1 MPGLNHKGP
10 EGAGPMTGNRRGL
23 CKRTG
28 ESGMQG
34 QGPNQDQGSGQGV
47 YSRQPGCGRGQ
58 GSCGR
63 ALSGAVDAGGP
74 DRPIKEG
81 PEIRKSIWN
90 TGKIRGCRLCCILC

>member
-23 CKRTG
+23 CQRTG
-28 ESGMQG
+28 GSRMQG
-34 QGPNQDQGSGQGV
+34 QGQGV

-58 GSCGR
+58 GICGK

-74 DRPIKEG
+74 DRPIRRRTKN
-81 PEIRKSIWN
+81 RKSIGTWQDK
-90 TGKIRGCRLCCILC
+90 GR

>member
-34 QGPNQDQGSGQGV
+34 QGPNQDQGPGKGV
-47 YSRQPGCGRGQ
+47 YSRQSGCVRGQ
-58 GSCGR
+58 GGCGR
-63 ALSGAVDAGGP
+63 ALSGAVEAGGP
-74 DRPIKEG
+74 DRPIKRRTRNWKPIG
-81 PEIRKSIWN
+81 NSQNK
-90 TGKIRGCRLCCILC
+90 GM